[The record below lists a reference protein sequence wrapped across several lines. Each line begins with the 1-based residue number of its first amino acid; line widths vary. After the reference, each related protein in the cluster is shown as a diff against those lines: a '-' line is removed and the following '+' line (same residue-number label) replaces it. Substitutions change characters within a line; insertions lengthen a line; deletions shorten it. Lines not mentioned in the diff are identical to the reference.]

1 MVGRGPGGFAAIQ
14 IALRLGASTVVAFS
28 PEISVKA
35 SNGPH
40 TAKFLEAA
48 FGRLTLDSGVAA
60 RLDVVQALDLFGQG
74 EARIVLA
81 YNVDDQR
88 YVRRQLPQAERL
100 VKKMREGTAVIVP
113 YATENRAA
121 NAVPHGRE
129 LEMRLKAEL
138 NSMGV
143 SWDLELAR

>member
-48 FGRLTLDSGVAA
+48 FGRLTLDSDVAA

-81 YNVDDQR
+81 YNVDDQ
-88 YVRRQLPQAERL
+88 RL